1 MDYEELIEQIV
12 EECRKNDLSVSRIS
26 QLTKPS
32 KNTTSGESWQEIDSS
47 LLLLIRTLE
56 SFGYRLD
63 TKNIQES

>member
-12 EECRKNDLSVSRIS
+12 EECRKNNLSVSRIS

-32 KNTTSGESWQEIDSS
+32 KNTTFGESWQEIDSS

>member
-12 EECRKNDLSVSRIS
+12 EECRKNNLSVSRIS
-26 QLTKPS
+26 KLTKPS
-32 KNTTSGESWQEIDSS
+32 KNTTFGESWQEIDSS

>member
-26 QLTKPS
+26 QLTKHS

>member
-26 QLTKPS
+26 QLTKLS
-32 KNTTSGESWQEIDSS
+32 KNTTSGEPWQEIDSS